1 MDYRTPK
8 INNLP
13 AEPIVKIL
21 HFHILLLGQPRKSL
35 ADGISK
41 QRSNLQEKKGSLLIG
56 HWPRTR
62 ANFYFGKFTRKKP
75 MLLTQSII
83 GLITIVGLCY
93 IFSENRTEIR
103 FSVVLKSLLL
113 QLCFAFVLLKLPASQ
128 NLFVVLNDG
137 IAVLQAATREGTT
150 FVFSYLGGGQ
160 LPFDETIPG
169 GGFILAFQA
178 MPLVIV
184 ISVIS
189 AILMY
194 WRLLPLIMRG
204 FSLVLEKTLG
214 IGGALGLGI
223 SANAFIGMIESPLL
237 IKPYLSKLNHG
248 EMFAVMTAGMA
259 TIAGTML
266 ALEAAVISSVVP
278 DAIGHLISCSLITL
292 PGVVYIAHLLVPDRS
307 PVTSGEGEIK
317 QSAENLMDAISTGA
331 ADGLQ
336 LLLNILAMIIVI
348 VALVYLVNAFLG
360 VFPEIQGEAITLERI
375 LGILMAPLTLMMG
388 IPWSEAF
395 ITGQLMGTKVVLTEF
410 VAYVRFGQL
419 PIDELAERTRI
430 IMTYALCGFANFVS
444 LGIMVTGLITIVPER
459 KAEIIGMGLKCMI
472 AGTLATCTTATIVG
486 AIIIT

>member
-1 MDYRTPK
+1 M
-8 INNLP
+8 I
-13 AEPIVKIL
+13 
-21 HFHILLLGQPRKSL
+21 
-35 ADGISK
+35 
-41 QRSNLQEKKGSLLIG
+41 
-56 HWPRTR
+56 
-62 ANFYFGKFTRKKP
+62 
-75 MLLTQSII
+75 
-83 GLITIVGLCY
+83 GLCY
-93 IFSENRTEIR
+93 LFSENRREVH
-103 FSVVLKSLLL
+103 FPVVIKSLLL
-113 QLCFAFVLLKLPASQ
+113 QLLLAVILLKLPASQ
-128 NLFVVLNDG
+128 NLFVVLNEG

-150 FVFSYLGGGQ
+150 FIFGYLGGGQ

-194 WRLLPLIMRG
+194 WKVLPLIMRG
-204 FSLVLEKTLG
+204 FSLILEKTLE

-223 SANAFIGMIESPLL
+223 SANAFLGMIESPLL

-266 ALEAAVISSVVP
+266 ALEAAVISSIVP

-307 PVTSGEGEIK
+307 RVTSGDGAID
-317 QSAENLMDAISTGA
+317 QGAENLMDAISTGTTN
-331 ADGLQ
+331 GLQ
-336 LLLNILAMIIVI
+336 LLLNIIAMIIVI
-348 VALVYLVNAFLG
+348 VALVYLVNATLG
-360 VFPEIQGEAITLERI
+360 VFPDIYGEAITLERI
-375 LGILMAPLTLMMG
+375 LGVLMAPLTMMMG
-388 IPWSEAF
+388 IPWNEAF

-419 PIDELAERTRI
+419 PVEELTERTRI

-444 LGIMVTGLITIVPER
+444 LGIMITGLVTMVPER
-459 KAEIIGMGLKCMI
+459 KVEIMGMGLKSI
-472 AGTLATCTTATIVG
+472 LAGTIATCTTATLVG
-486 AIIIT
+486 IIITF

>member
-1 MDYRTPK
+1 
-8 INNLP
+8 
-13 AEPIVKIL
+13 
-21 HFHILLLGQPRKSL
+21 
-35 ADGISK
+35 
-41 QRSNLQEKKGSLLIG
+41 
-56 HWPRTR
+56 
-62 ANFYFGKFTRKKP
+62 
-75 MLLTQSII
+75 MLLAQS
-83 GLITIVGLCY
+83 IVGLLTLIGLCY
-93 IFSENRTEIR
+93 LFSENRREVH
-103 FSVVLKSLLL
+103 FPVVIKSLLL
-113 QLCFAFVLLKLPASQ
+113 QLLLAVILLKLPASQ
-128 NLFVVLNDG
+128 NLFVVLNEG

-150 FVFSYLGGGQ
+150 FIFGYLGGGK

-194 WRLLPLIMRG
+194 WKVLPLIMRG
-204 FSLVLEKTLG
+204 FSLILEKTLE

-223 SANAFIGMIESPLL
+223 SANAFLGMIESPLL

-266 ALEAAVISSVVP
+266 ALEAAVISSIVP

-307 PVTSGEGEIK
+307 RVTSGDGAID
-317 QSAENLMDAISTGA
+317 QGAENLMDAISTGTTN
-331 ADGLQ
+331 GLQ
-336 LLLNILAMIIVI
+336 LLLNIIAMIIVI
-348 VALVYLVNAFLG
+348 VALVYLVNAILG
-360 VFPEIQGEAITLERI
+360 VFPDIYGEAITLERI
-375 LGILMAPLTLMMG
+375 LGVLMAPLTMMMG
-388 IPWSEAF
+388 IPWNEAF

-419 PIDELAERTRI
+419 PVEELTERTRI

-444 LGIMVTGLITIVPER
+444 LGIMITGLVTMVPER
-459 KAEIIGMGLKCMI
+459 KAEIMGMGLKSI
-472 AGTLATCTTATIVG
+472 LAGTIATCTTATLVG
-486 AIIIT
+486 IIITF